1 MSSLILVVALAASTS
16 TASPSVSRTS
26 SASLGAVHS
35 VATAVLAPPD
45 AERRRARADAAV
57 ATPLAGATGLARW
70 KDGEARAFVGAT
82 VDVGYLYLRPRFQLG
97 FGRPHWSWGGVELSP
112 IVSLNGFGGYAGL
125 RGALPSVDLRVGARG
140 FASFERAFLEARP
153 RHERISLASTASA
166 PARYVTLEAE
176 LNGHL
181 RLGPGELLATT
192 SLSAVLGAPGG
203 AHVYEE
209 TLMVITAPPWIAR
222 GRLAYAWFP
231 FSGAH
236 HSIAAV
242 VDVLALPARGA
253 AVVRVGVV
261 LRVLM
266 TPSLEVRGT
275 FVPSVAGPDAIGVLA
290 GDFTELGVRYRWAS
304 E

>member
-1 MSSLILVVALAASTS
+1 MSALVFALALAVSTS
-16 TASPSVSRTS
+16 TASST
-26 SASLGAVHS
+26 AS
-35 VATAVLAPPD
+35 VAPALD
-45 AERRRARADAAV
+45 AEHLRARADAAV
-57 ATPLAGATGLARW
+57 AAPLAGATGLARW
-70 KDGEARAFVGAT
+70 KGGEARAFVGAT
-82 VDVGYLYLRPRFQLG
+82 IDVGFLYLRPRFQVG
-97 FGRPHWSWGGVELSP
+97 FGRPHWLWGGVELNP

-140 FASFERAFLEARP
+140 FMSFERSFLEARTSHD
-153 RHERISLASTASA
+153 RVSLASTANA
-166 PARYVTLEAE
+166 QARYVTLEAE

-192 SLSAVLGAPGG
+192 SLSAVLGVPDG

-266 TPSLEVRGT
+266 TPTLEVRGT
-275 FVPSVAGPDAIGVLA
+275 FVPSVAGPDAIGILA
-290 GDFTELGVRYRWAS
+290 SDFTELGVRYRWAS